1 MDVEQTEQNNTGDI
15 LRNFA
20 VANQVAQNSRFP
32 NAYVDDVLEKEE
44 IASKV
49 GSIFSR
55 INSVPL
61 AEILFGTGEHK
72 PPTASDELGNQNY

>member
-1 MDVEQTEQNNTGDI
+1 MDVEQNDQNNTGDVM
-15 LRNFA
+15 RNFA
-20 VANQVAQNSRFP
+20 VANQNSRFS

-55 INSVPL
+55 IQGVPL

-72 PPTASDELGNQNY
+72 PPTTSDELGN